1 MERAIIC
8 DRALTPQLTLRR
20 WRLAAAHAFTRSS
33 KQYSCYVALPVS
45 LPVGPFL
52 RKRSA
57 GTKSTE
63 KLRRSGA
70 QLSSSARMLY
80 APSPCSHRMSSTFG
94 LQHTWQSSTYCCRPP
109 ADSSTAVSFHSPHPA
124 HWNPASCGTLF
135 SLPTSTPALTPASTN
150 PFDEPPR
157 TARPA
162 KRAVPSCSLPD
173 SVRFCRARQV
183 APAIFEAAP
192 GRIVV
197 CRPEQPHFHQCRVE
211 RGAPADVRQRL

>member
-8 DRALTPQLTLRR
+8 DRAPTPQLTLRR

-52 RKRSA
+52 WKRSA

-150 PFDEPPR
+150 RFERLALQNEQCPPAVYR
-157 TARPA
+157 TVCVS
-162 KRAVPSCSLPD
+162 AVPGRSLLRFSKLLRAALWSAALSSRTST
-173 SVRFCRARQV
+173 SV
-183 APAIFEAAP
+183 E
-192 GRIVV
+192 
-197 CRPEQPHFHQCRVE
+197 
-211 RGAPADVRQRL
+211 